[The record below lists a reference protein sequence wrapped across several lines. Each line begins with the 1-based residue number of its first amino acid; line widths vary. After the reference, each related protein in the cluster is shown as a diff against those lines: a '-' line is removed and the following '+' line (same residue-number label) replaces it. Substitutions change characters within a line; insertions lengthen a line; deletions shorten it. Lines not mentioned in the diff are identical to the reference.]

1 MIGDP
6 PYCQGDSPEAYSLYP
21 HPLGYLCPRDII
33 IYTIYRDVTLM
44 KLSRVHRHTALALL
58 LLGLSAES
66 VQAAPTDSLQIIPRP
81 ASVVRAEGSYTLPK
95 TLIMRRNAPESLRT
109 GLERLTGRRV
119 MVSPQGSRRLR
130 TLIDPRIAGWEGYRL
145 EIGSGGI
152 TLSGRDQTGLQQGV
166 QTLLQLVE
174 QYGDRLPQLTI
185 TDSAR
190 FAYRGVMLDVS
201 RHFMRSDMILRLL
214 DEMARY
220 KLNRFHWHLVDG
232 GGWRFPSTKYPLLT
246 KKAAYRMTNDWDS
259 FWQKDRKFV
268 DEGTP
273 GAYGGYYTRAE
284 IRQVVEHATRLGITV
299 IPEIEMPG
307 HSNEIFAAYPELS
320 CRGRWDFASTDLC
333 IGKEQTFRFVE
344 DILSEV
350 MELFPS
356 RYIHIGGDEAAMN
369 HWGSC
374 PDCRRRME
382 QEGLKDEHELQS
394 YMIRRVEKYLNS
406 KGRKLIGWDEILMGG
421 LAPDATVMSWR
432 GEEGGIAAAQSGHDV
447 IMTPG
452 SHVYLDFYQR
462 ESDGEPRANGG
473 FTTLEKVYSYN
484 PVPAVLKENERKHI
498 LGAQAN
504 LWTEYVLDER
514 HAEYMLFPR
523 ILALAELTWSPQSV
537 RSYPDFLARVNQHLP
552 RLQKRG
558 INAYPLRRIAVD
570 MQVDSI
576 KRQISLSLSAERP
589 KADIHYTTDGTE
601 PTLASPRYEG
611 RPIICTDSV
620 LLVAKLF
627 QEGKPLDLPSVH
639 YRADYHKGIGKQITY
654 NEHRWNDKY
663 PAGGERALLD
673 GVRGTPTYLDG
684 KWQGFTKPL
693 DVTID
698 LGAVTELHHIFAR
711 FMQERI
717 QWVYMPG
724 EVEILLSED
733 GVNYRS
739 VGKRTTQTSEEEYKP
754 VFETFSFPMRERARY
769 VRLRAAN
776 DRAAGHFIFTDEIV
790 IW

>member
-1 MIGDP
+1 
-6 PYCQGDSPEAYSLYP
+6 
-21 HPLGYLCPRDII
+21 
-33 IYTIYRDVTLM
+33 M
-44 KLSRVHRHTALALL
+44 KLLRVLRHTTLALPL
-58 LLGLSAES
+58 LLGLSSES
-66 VQAAPTDSLQIIPRP
+66 SYAAPTDSLRLIPRP
-81 ASVVRAEGSYTLPK
+81 ASVVRTEGSYTLPK
-95 TLIMRRNAPESLRT
+95 TLVVRRNAPESLRR
-109 GLERLTGRRV
+109 GLAQLTGRRV
-119 MVSPQGSRRLR
+119 TVSPQGSRRLR
-130 TLIDPRIAGWEGYRL
+130 TLIDPRIAGREGYRL

-201 RHFMRSDMILRLL
+201 RYFMRSDMILRLL

-307 HSNEIFAAYPELS
+307 HSNELFAAYPELS
-320 CRGRWDFASTDLC
+320 CKGRWDFESSDMC

-432 GEEGGIAAAQSGHDV
+432 GEEGGIAAAQAGHDV

-484 PVPAVLKENERKHI
+484 PTPAVLKESEQKHI

-537 RSYPDFLARVNQHLP
+537 RSYPDFLTRVNHHLP
-552 RLQKRG
+552 RLQQRG

-570 MQVDSI
+570 MQVDSL
-576 KRQISLSLSAERP
+576 KQQIILSLSAERP
-589 KADIHYTTDGTE
+589 DAEIHYTIDGTE
-601 PTLASPRYEG
+601 PTSASPRYEG

-654 NEHRWNDKY
+654 NEYRWNDKY

-754 VFETFSFPMRERARY
+754 VFETFSFPMKERARY